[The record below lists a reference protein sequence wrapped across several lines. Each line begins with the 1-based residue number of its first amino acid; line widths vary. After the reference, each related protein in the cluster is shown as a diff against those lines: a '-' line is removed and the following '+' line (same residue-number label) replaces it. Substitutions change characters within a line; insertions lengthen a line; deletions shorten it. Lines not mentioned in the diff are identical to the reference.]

1 MRDDLKDRMVG
12 LMKEAWAQGYKDG
25 VHATNVDCGVVWEER
40 IDAIKE
46 EIKSEL
52 LEELWHDKDY
62 EDECAYNEGLLKA
75 ISIIDKHC
83 GGE

>member
-40 IDAIKE
+40 IDAIKA
-46 EIKSEL
+46 EIENIYCGQYCEHIYTADEVREL
-52 LEELWHDKDY
+52 ALE
-62 EDECAYNEGLLKA
+62 
-75 ISIIDKHC
+75 IIDKHC
-83 GGE
+83 GGGNE